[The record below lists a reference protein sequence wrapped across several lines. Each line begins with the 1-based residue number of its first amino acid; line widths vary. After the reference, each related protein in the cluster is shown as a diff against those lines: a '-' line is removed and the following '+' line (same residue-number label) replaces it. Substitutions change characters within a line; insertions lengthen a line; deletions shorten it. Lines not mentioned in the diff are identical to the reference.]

1 MIPLL
6 LIAFFAQQ
14 PALSQPVDQREAPG
28 NARRAQRV
36 ATARPDGNLQAA
48 LDRGGK
54 VALVP
59 GAVYY
64 GTFVIRK
71 SGTSLDCLG
80 ASVIGPKTGPAIHIA
95 PGTNDWALVGC
106 TATTANDQRVIQIG
120 NNDGAQTTLDKV
132 PRRGLITR
140 LRIPTCR
147 CKKGIEVNGAE
158 VEIRGNDI
166 ADVYDPG
173 GRDSQAVAIL
183 NTPGPVLVEGNE
195 LSAGSEPIMIGGDT
209 MKIPDVVPSDITISN
224 NHVYRPEAWHGDGV
238 NRAVKNLLEL
248 KTGVR
253 VKVLNNRFEGNW
265 RAAQPGY
272 AIVITPRSGGDIHD
286 LLFDGNTLDRT
297 AAGFNIMGADS
308 KTVTPSPVSGVVI
321 RNMKA
326 TIRKGTYGGNGA
338 FIQLTTEVQ
347 DVTTE
352 NVAVDTDGAAIVVGD
367 FGARLMP
374 DGTIVKTGKLGSFS
388 MTKSLCQVGKYGFF
402 FRAANASKWPAV
414 LDALSLTGNTFAGAD
429 PALVKGF
436 PDNTYIDETAFE
448 TAFTS
453 R

>member
-6 LIAFFAQQ
+6 LIVFLSQQ
-14 PALSQPVDQREAPG
+14 PIHAQSLDHGHG
-28 NARRAQRV
+28 NARPGQRV
-36 ATARPDGNLQAA
+36 ATVRPDGNLQTA
-48 LDRGGK
+48 LDHGGR
-54 VALVP
+54 VALTP
-59 GAVYY
+59 GAVYS
-64 GTFVIRK
+64 GTFVVRK

-80 ASVIGPKTGPAIHIA
+80 ASIVGPRTGPAIHVA
-95 PGTNDWALVGC
+95 PGTNDWAIVNC
-106 TATTANDQRVIQIG
+106 IASTANDQRVIQIG
-120 NNDGAQTTLDKV
+120 NNDAAQTALDKV
-132 PRRGLITR
+132 PRRGIITG

-158 VEIRGNDI
+158 VEIRGSDI

-183 NTPGPVLVEGNE
+183 NTPGPVLVDGNE
-195 LSAGSEPIMIGGDT
+195 LSSGSEPIMIGGDT
-209 MKIPDVVPSDITISN
+209 MKIPGTVPSDITISN
-224 NHVYRPEAWHGDGV
+224 NHIYRPEAWRGDGV

-253 VKVLNNRFEGNW
+253 VKVLNNRFEGTW

-272 AIVITPRSGGDIHD
+272 AIVVTPRSGGDIHD
-286 LLFDGNTLDRT
+286 VLFDGNTLDRT

-308 KTVTPSPVSGVVI
+308 ATITPSPVSGVVI

-326 TIRKGTYGGNGA
+326 TLRKSTYGGNGA

-347 DVTTE
+347 DVATE
-352 NVAVDTDGAAIVVGD
+352 NVAVDTDGAAIVLGD
-367 FGARLMP
+367 FGARMMP
-374 DGTIVKTGKLGSFS
+374 DGSVVKTGKLGSFS
-388 MTKSLCQVGKYGFF
+388 MTNSLCRVGKYSFF
-402 FRAANASKWPAV
+402 FRAANASKWQAV
-414 LDALSLTGNTFAGAD
+414 LNALSVTRNTFADAD

-436 PDNTYIDETAFE
+436 PDNTYVDDATFE
-448 TAFTS
+448 TAFAA